1 MAKEAGVVKSVNG
14 GIARALNDLTGE
26 VRQLSVGDIVYQGEK
41 IVTEGSNS
49 KVTITQTDGKD
60 ITLIGKDTLTLDQ
73 DSNNNETVADIS
85 ALQQAIL
92 KGTDLN
98 ALEETAAGGPQA
110 GGNGGDGVSLSS
122 TSFAE
127 GGHISNINAN
137 VGSIDALSLA
147 AGGDNSFGVSGGSAV
162 GAGAIE
168 PALPAGSIKIPLS
181 AYVGESTSSR
191 LLASFYNSIP
201 NGYHV
206 YRHTDG
212 RDYLAPNDPTTP
224 SAFQHKDGW
233 YVSNDGKLAIGQDDA
248 KDLAVTSTAKASNY
262 PDDGSV
268 AKIVDPNPSLKVFG
282 SDNID
287 KITVDNAK
295 IESVYGGVGNDN
307 IDLKNGAE
315 AVEIFGGSG
324 NDGITVNNSTV
335 SGRAAKDYMGDDTTD
350 AISGGDGVDRI
361 SLQNGSRIN
370 GNVYGNAGKDII
382 TVDSGAKVEGIIY
395 GDTKTKNDKYEKAV
409 NPSLDIEDKGA
420 DADTITLSGRG
431 TSAKFIAGGDGDD
444 TITVKDGARTN
455 YIQGDEGGD
464 TITVSGK
471 DAYAAYINGRGG
483 DDKIFVENGA
493 KAGYV
498 WGMWGNDEIT
508 VRGQGTTILRNVE
521 GREDSDTI
529 KILDGARVKGYV
541 SGGRGES
548 PSAYGGAEKSDNDNI
563 TVENAI
569 VDGNVEGSMRN
580 NYSGDDGI
588 KIKNS
593 HIGGI
598 SGGFGENKID
608 ISNVT
613 NLDAKT
619 IWGNKFKDTVN
630 IDGTLKNSTII
641 TVDGEDTVNIN
652 AGATIDNININTGAD
667 KDTVNINTSITATVQ
682 SNIVTE
688 DGSDTVNIKSGITL
702 TNVNVDMG
710 AGEDKIKINDGKLN
724 STDRITFK
732 GSTLSTGSDTAA
744 DDNDKITIS
753 NATFMESSPG
763 KRSNVYTKNGD
774 DIVTV
779 KDGTIFQ
786 DNSLITT
793 GRGNDRVYLESG
805 VQFNKATVWADDG
818 DDEIHI
824 NGAEFNGPRGIGGVS
839 GGAGNDKIFIND
851 GTKFTG
857 GSILGDGGATLDPT
871 NGPGNDQITISGART
886 ELNNVNIDTGD
897 ANANAVGGAKD
908 TVKIEDAKLKY
919 TNIRSGN
926 GNDEITITGNAN
938 LTGGFNRSGSGD
950 DTITVNGNAILNNTY
965 LQGEQGSDT
974 ITISG
979 NVKAK
984 GGNFNTGAG
993 ADDKIEIKDNAELDG
1008 TTLQFEGGKSTDKAT
1023 LNVTGNAVLKDVS
1036 IQASSSLGEQY
1047 MNFHQSGEARVK
1059 SLMGSQNKDVIDI
1072 AGDFT
1077 YTNTNHLQTH
1087 GGDDEIKMHGG
1098 AKVTVKADM
1107 GEGIDT
1113 LTIDNATLKKDSSVS
1128 MDGGN
1133 DEININAG
1141 ANLTGTRIYTGDG
1154 EDKVYVRGGT
1164 FSEAEIGL
1172 DKGKN
1177 EVNIESG
1184 AVFGDRDAGLNAF
1197 NEHKTYIRS
1206 DYRDNYNSED
1216 TINVKAGATV
1226 KNAEIQTY
1234 GGEDTLNIDGTV
1246 INSNINVGSGNDT
1259 VSIGKNA
1266 SIDGS
1271 STIDG
1276 GAGID
1281 TLKIADG
1288 SIDFSRVKN
1297 FEKLD
1302 LTQGNN
1308 NINLSAKD
1316 VLDMT
1321 DSNNKLRIDGN
1332 GDDHVTLQG
1341 GIGTWNKSA
1350 IPNSDGYTVYTKTEG
1365 SHTVTLEIKD
1375 VVVHE
1380 I

>member
-162 GAGAIE
+162 GAGTGAIE

-212 RDYLAPNDPTTP
+212 RDYLTPDDPTTP

-268 AKIVDPNPSLKVFG
+268 AKIVNPNPNLKVFG
-282 SDNID
+282 SDTTNDIIID
-287 KITVDNAK
+287 DTHINLVKSGVGTDDVKFLNNATVDWMSSGSSADRV
-295 IESVYGGVGNDN
+295 E
-307 IDLKNGAE
+307 LPNG
-315 AVEIFGGSG
+315 SS
-324 NDGITVNNSTV
+324 VNNT
-335 SGRAAKDYMGDDTTD
+335 
-350 AISGGDGVDRI
+350 
-361 SLQNGSRIN
+361 
-370 GNVYGNAGKDII
+370 II
-382 TVDSGAKVEGIIY
+382 VT
-395 GDTKTKNDKYEKAV
+395 
-409 NPSLDIEDKGA
+409 
-420 DADTITLSGRG
+420 
-431 TSAKFIAGGDGDD
+431 
-444 TITVKDGARTN
+444 
-455 YIQGDEGGD
+455 EGG
-464 TITVSGK
+464 
-471 DAYAAYINGRGG
+471 
-483 DDKIFVENGA
+483 
-493 KAGYV
+493 
-498 WGMWGNDEIT
+498 
-508 VRGQGTTILRNVE
+508 
-521 GREDSDTI
+521 ED
-529 KILDGARVKGYV
+529 V
-541 SGGRGES
+541 
-548 PSAYGGAEKSDNDNI
+548 
-563 TVENAI
+563 
-569 VDGNVEGSMRN
+569 
-580 NYSGDDGI
+580 
-588 KIKNS
+588 
-593 HIGGI
+593 
-598 SGGFGENKID
+598 
-608 ISNVT
+608 
-613 NLDAKT
+613 
-619 IWGNKFKDTVN
+619 VN
-630 IDGTLKNSTII
+630 IDATSFNGST
-641 TVDGEDTVNIN
+641 V
-652 AGATIDNININTGAD
+652 NTGAD
-667 KDTVNINTSITATVQ
+667 NDTVNINTNITATAQ
-682 SNIVTE
+682 SNIATE

-710 AGEDKIKINDGKLN
+710 AGEDKIKINDSKLN

-744 DDNDKITIS
+744 DDNDVITIS

-763 KRSNVYTKNGD
+763 KYSNVYTKNGD

-779 KDGTIFQ
+779 KDRTIFQ
-786 DNSLITT
+786 DNSVITT
-793 GRGNDRVYLESG
+793 GRGNDKVYLESG

-818 DDEIHI
+818 DDEIYI

-857 GSILGDGGATLDPT
+857 GSILGDGGATLDPI
-871 NGPGNDQITISGART
+871 NGPGNDEITISGT
-886 ELNNVNIDTGD
+886 NTVLDNVKIDTGD

-919 TNIRSGN
+919 TNITSGN
-926 GNDEITITGNAN
+926 GNDKITITGNAN
-938 LTGGFNRSGSGD
+938 LTGGYNKSGSGD
-950 DTITVNGNAILNNTY
+950 DTITVSGNAILNNTY

-974 ITISG
+974 ITIGG

-993 ADDKIEIKDNAELDG
+993 ENDKIEIKDNAELDG

-1023 LNVTGNAVLKDVS
+1023 LNITGNAVLKDVT
-1036 IQASSSLGEQY
+1036 IQASQSLGKQY

-1113 LTIDNATLKKDSSVS
+1113 LTIDNATLKDSQVN

-1133 DEININAG
+1133 DEVNINAG

-1154 EDKVYVRGGT
+1154 NDTVNVRGGT

-1184 AVFGDRDAGLNAF
+1184 AVFGDQDPSLFYGQ
-1197 NEHKTYIRS
+1197 HKTYIRS
-1206 DYRDNYNSED
+1206 DHRDYYSSED

-1226 KNAEIQTY
+1226 KNAEIQTH
-1234 GGEDTLNIDGTV
+1234 GGEDTLNVDGSI
-1246 INSNINVGSGNDT
+1246 INSNVDMGKGNDEININSGANLTKAKINTGEGDDT

-1302 LTQGNN
+1302 LTQGDHNVT
-1308 NINLSAKD
+1308 LSAKD

-1321 DSNNKLRIDGN
+1321 DNNNKLRIDGDR
-1332 GDDHVTLQG
+1332 GDNLGLTSKGWVEDT
-1341 GIGTWNKSA
+1341 SA
-1350 IPNSDGYTVYTKTEG
+1350 NITGYKVYTNTEG
-1365 SHTVTLEIKD
+1365 VHTVTLEVKD
-1375 VVVHE
+1375 EVHVF
-1380 I
+1380 

>member
-1 MAKEAGVVKSVNG
+1 MMAKEAGVVKSVNG

-168 PALPAGSIKIPLS
+168 PTLPAGSIKIPLS

-212 RDYLAPNDPTTP
+212 RDYLTPDDPTTP

-350 AISGGDGVDRI
+350 AISGGDGVDKI

-382 TVDSGAKVEGIIY
+382 TLDSGAKVEGIIY
-395 GDTKTKNDKYEKAV
+395 GDTKSMNDKYEKKV
-409 NPSLDIEDKGA
+409 RPNLDIEDKGA

-431 TSAKFIAGGDGDD
+431 TSAKFIVGGDGDD
-444 TITVKDGARTN
+444 NITVKDGAKAGLV
-455 YIQGDEGGD
+455 QGDEGGD
-464 TITVSGK
+464 IITVSGRG
-471 DAYAAYINGRGG
+471 AYVGDINGRGG

-493 KAGYV
+493 RAGLV
-498 WGMWGNDEIT
+498 RGMWGNDEIT
-508 VRGQGTTILRNVE
+508 VRGQGTTILKNVE

-529 KILDGARVKGYV
+529 KILDGATVNGYV
-541 SGGRGES
+541 SGGKGEN
-548 PSAYGGAEKSDNDNI
+548 PSAYGAAADSDKDNI
-563 TVENAI
+563 TVENST
-569 VDGNVEGSMRN
+569 VKGVVEGGVWGGN
-580 NYSGDDGI
+580 DGI

-598 SGGFGENKID
+598 YGGNGENKID

-613 NLDAKT
+613 NLDSKT
-619 IWGNKFKDTVN
+619 IWGNKFKDIVN

-652 AGATIDNININTGAD
+652 TGATIDNISINTGVNN
-667 KDTVNINTSITATVQ
+667 DTVNINTNITATAQ

-702 TNVNVDMG
+702 TNVNIDMG

-805 VQFNKATVWADDG
+805 VQFNNKAAVWADDG

-871 NGPGNDQITISGART
+871 SGPGNDEITISGART

-919 TNIRSGN
+919 TNITSGN
-926 GNDEITITGNAN
+926 GNDKITITGNAN
-938 LTGGFNRSGSGD
+938 LTGGYNKSGSGD
-950 DTITVNGNAILNNTY
+950 DTITVSGNAILNNTY

-974 ITISG
+974 ITIGG

-993 ADDKIEIKDNAELDG
+993 ENDKIEIKDNAELDG

-1047 MNFHQSGEARVK
+1047 MNFHQSGEAIVK

-1113 LTIDNATLKKDSSVS
+1113 LTIDNATLKKDSQVN

-1133 DEININAG
+1133 DKVYINAG

>member
-1 MAKEAGVVKSVNG
+1 MMAKEAGVVKSVSG

-212 RDYLAPNDPTTP
+212 RDYLTPDDPTTP

-268 AKIVDPNPSLKVFG
+268 AKIVDPNPNLKVFG

-307 IDLKNGAE
+307 VDLKNGAE

-350 AISGGDGVDRI
+350 AISGGDGVDKI
-361 SLQNGSRIN
+361 SLQNGSIIN

-382 TVDSGAKVEGIIY
+382 TVDSGAKVDGIIY
-395 GDTKTKNDKYEKAV
+395 GDTKTKNDKYEKKV

-420 DADTITLSGRG
+420 DADTITVSGKG
-431 TSAKFIAGGDGDD
+431 TSAKIIAGGDGDD
-444 TITVKDGARTN
+444 TITVKDGARTS

-464 TITVSGK
+464 TVTVSGK
-471 DAYAAYINGRGG
+471 GAYATYINGRGG

-529 KILDGARVKGYV
+529 KILDGATVNGYV
-541 SGGRGES
+541 SGGKGEN
-548 PSAYGGAEKSDNDNI
+548 PSRYDGAADSDKDNI
-563 TVENAI
+563 TVENST
-569 VDGNVEGSMRN
+569 VKGVVEGGVWGGN
-580 NYSGDDGI
+580 DGI

-598 SGGFGENKID
+598 SGGFGENNID

-641 TVDGEDTVNIN
+641 TVEGEDTVNIN
-652 AGATIDNININTGAD
+652 AGATIDNISINTGAD
-667 KDTVNINTSITATVQ
+667 KDTVNINANITATAQ

-710 AGEDKIKINDGKLN
+710 AGKDTIKINDGKLN
-724 STDRITFK
+724 STDRIIFK

-786 DNSLITT
+786 DDSVITT

-824 NGAEFNGPRGIGGVS
+824 NGAEFNGPGGIGGVS
-839 GGAGNDKIFIND
+839 GGAGNDKIFINN

-857 GSILGDGGATLDPT
+857 GSILGDGGATLDPI
-871 NGPGNDQITISGART
+871 NGPGNDQITISGT
-886 ELNNVNIDTGD
+886 NTVLDNVKIDTGD
-897 ANANAVGGAKD
+897 ANANAVDGAKED

-919 TNIRSGN
+919 TNITSGN
-926 GNDEITITGNAN
+926 GNDKITITGNAN
-938 LTGGFNRSGSGD
+938 LTGGYNKSGSGD
-950 DTITVNGNAILNNTY
+950 DTITVSGNAILNNTY

-974 ITISG
+974 ITIGGS
-979 NVKAK
+979 VKAK

-993 ADDKIEIKDNAELDG
+993 ENDKIEIKDNAELDG

-1023 LNVTGNAVLKDVS
+1023 LNVTGNAVLKDVT
-1036 IQASSSLGEQY
+1036 IQASQSLGEQY
-1047 MNFHQSGEARVK
+1047 MNFHQSGEAIVK

-1072 AGDFT
+1072 AGNFT

-1098 AKVTVKADM
+1098 ATVTVKADM

-1113 LTIDNATLKKDSSVS
+1113 LTIDNATLKKDSQVN

-1133 DEININAG
+1133 DIININAG

-1206 DYRDNYNSED
+1206 DHGNDSED

-1234 GGEDTLNIDGTV
+1234 GGKDTLNIDGTV

-1276 GAGID
+1276 GAGYD
-1281 TLKIADG
+1281 TLKVADG

-1321 DSNNKLRIDGN
+1321 DSHNKLRIDGN

-1341 GIGTWNKSA
+1341 WIKDTN
-1350 IPNSDGYTVYTKTEG
+1350 PTSDGYAVYTKVEG